1 VEFSRSLLRSTRFL
15 LQNPVILR
23 NAARISL
30 PLVSSEK
37 HTAQHLEK
45 LRKQSCLNYKSAAL
59 PTELCRRCPYE
70 SRFSEFIKRSPD
82 DHAASRI
89 TVTLLTSKQ
98 SANST
103 RARAR
108 DDLRYGLCRLL
119 SSSSLRWDCSLTQC
133 ASNNSI
139 GSLPLTDSDWLVRV
153 ESDNARISSR
163 ISASRSGGSG
173 DMLIC
178 YRRRRLKIVSA
189 VTLFLVVRTDSQ
201 RRHLP
206 VNVAHRPG
214 RTRAGASCM
223 QEFGSQRWV
232 VSNPA
237 GIGRLRDSRNAT
249 KSSRSLGLSEGPK
262 AGMFVPPLTIRITML
277 SRVSVFAM

>member
-1 VEFSRSLLRSTRFL
+1 MEFSRSLLRSTRFL

-45 LRKQSCLNYKSAAL
+45 LRKQSCLNNKSAAL
-59 PTELCRRCPYE
+59 PTELCRRCPYD

-133 ASNNSI
+133 ASNDSI

-153 ESDNARISSR
+153 ESDNVRISSR

-173 DMLIC
+173 DMLI
-178 YRRRRLKIVSA
+178 YVIDATELK
-189 VTLFLVVRTDSQ
+189 LCLLLWF
-201 RRHLP
+201 
-206 VNVAHRPG
+206 
-214 RTRAGASCM
+214 
-223 QEFGSQRWV
+223 F
-232 VSNPA
+232 
-237 GIGRLRDSRNAT
+237 
-249 KSSRSLGLSEGPK
+249 
-262 AGMFVPPLTIRITML
+262 
-277 SRVSVFAM
+277 FA